1 LPLPID
7 SPAPDKHIRRSG
19 DDYGEAFQTLMP
31 RGQAWPRDKRST
43 VRRVCDALAF
53 FWGYVDAR
61 VADLLERESD
71 PQKTVEL
78 LPEWERAFGLP
89 DECFPEADTVGERQK
104 MLVTKMTWQ
113 GGQSRQYFIDLM
125 QWLGFPITIT
135 EWSPFMAGISRCGDT
150 RAWNPRPDQ
159 GLPGQQRPEEVHRW
173 YIGPPEGRFVW
184 TVQVG
189 YSGLVWFRAGAGQAG
204 VDPHLQFR
212 NPLEVECLLMR
223 WKPAHTWLRF
233 NYTPLGFSDPME
245 GTP

>member
-1 LPLPID
+1 MASSL
-7 SPAPDKHIRRSG
+7 SSYFRSSQQPDKHIRRSG
-19 DDYGEAFQTLMP
+19 DDYGEAFQALMP

-43 VRRVCDALAF
+43 PRRVCDALAF
-53 FWGYVDAR
+53 FWGYVDGR

-89 DECFPEADTVGERQK
+89 EECFPDAQTIGERQR

-113 GGQSRQYFIDLM
+113 GGQSRQYFIDIM
-125 QWLGFPITIT
+125 EWLGFRITIR

-150 RAWNPRPDQ
+150 TP
-159 GLPGQQRPEEVHRW
+159 PGEANYRWEIGAPEM
-173 YIGPPEGRFVW
+173 RFVW
-184 TVQVG
+184 EAQVG
-189 YSGLVWFRAGAGQAG
+189 YMGLVWFRAGAGQAG
-204 VDPHLQFR
+204 ADPHLQFR

-233 NYTPLGFSDPME
+233 NYTPFDWTDPLE